1 MGSQA
6 VAERDVTIRIPKDY
20 AAFLVSEAQTLLV
33 KNQQCLVNVGFARHH
48 LRKGQEGCRS
58 RGDGDGDL
66 ELSAPPGVLSY
77 LASERILAD
86 AENIPSAW
94 GDAFLQDRR
103 AGDVRQLADRLL
115 FWIKTWES
123 LGAMTAAEAEA
134 GAQGGPRSVT

>member
-20 AAFLVSEAQTLLV
+20 AAFLVSEARSMQ
-33 KNQQCLVNVGFARHH
+33 AIA
-48 LRKGQEGCRS
+48 GCSIRS
-58 RGDGDGDL
+58 ALHFRYVTGSADGDGDL

-77 LASERILAD
+77 LASECILAD

-103 AGDVRQLADRLL
+103 AGDVRRAARARSPERGRIEKDRS
-115 FWIKTWES
+115 KAAARR
-123 LGAMTAAEAEA
+123 GASRRAA
-134 GAQGGPRSVT
+134 